1 MECAGSL
8 VAVVTPMEADG
19 EIDWMAWDALIDWH
33 LSEGTNGIVVVG
45 TTGES
50 PTVTLEESVELV
62 AKAVERVAGR
72 IPVIAGAG
80 THATASSIE
89 RARVLSEAGA
99 DALLMV
105 TPYYNKPPQAG
116 LIKHFLSVADAVS
129 TPIILYNVPGRTGVD
144 MLPKTVAEIAA
155 HPRVVAIKEAVA
167 GAERVRDSLALA
179 PGFTVLSGDDPTFVD
194 AMHAGARGVISV
206 TANVAPAPMQ
216 SIAAAALQGDWETA
230 RRLDASLAELHQ
242 GLFVEP
248 NPIPAKAALK
258 MMGKIEGGVRLPLV
272 ELSAAAEAPLRQ
284 ILKAAGVL

>member
-1 MECAGSL
+1 
-8 VAVVTPMEADG
+8 
-19 EIDWMAWDALIDWH
+19 
-33 LSEGTNGIVVVG
+33 
-45 TTGES
+45 
-50 PTVTLEESVELV
+50 
-62 AKAVERVAGR
+62 
-72 IPVIAGAG
+72 
-80 THATASSIE
+80 
-89 RARVLSEAGA
+89 
-99 DALLMV
+99 
-105 TPYYNKPPQAG
+105 
-116 LIKHFLSVADAVS
+116 
-129 TPIILYNVPGRTGVD
+129 
-144 MLPKTVAEIAA
+144 
-155 HPRVVAIKEAVA
+155 
-167 GAERVRDSLALA
+167 VRDILALA